1 MLPVLPQFTP
11 SDVLELWAV
20 IAAPACT
27 WWTLSIAF
35 RRYRKR
41 QWFKRQAD
49 MRALRAMSWQAFESW
64 TGELFRDEG
73 YRVTERKKE
82 GRDGGTDLT
91 LSKAGRK
98 FIVQCKHYRSGS
110 VGVQVI
116 REMAGVALREKAEAA
131 IVVTIGRFTYEAK
144 KDAARLPVRLIDGNE
159 LLRMR
164 SRKMSAAG
172 RK

>member
-1 MLPVLPQFTP
+1 
-11 SDVLELWAV
+11 
-20 IAAPACT
+20 
-27 WWTLSIAF
+27 
-35 RRYRKR
+35 
-41 QWFKRQAD
+41 
-49 MRALRAMSWQAFESW
+49 MSWGDFERW
-64 TGELFRDEG
+64 TGELLRDEG

-98 FIVQCKHYRSGS
+98 YVVQCKHYRNSS

-144 KDAARLPVRLIDGNE
+144 KDAARLPVRLIDGQE
-159 LLRMR
+159 LLRMKSQR
-164 SRKMSAAG
+164 QPVATPKQASTSPRG
-172 RK
+172 L

>member
-1 MLPVLPQFTP
+1 MLPVLPQFSP
-11 SDVLELWAV
+11 SDVLELWAAV
-20 IAAPACT
+20 AALACG
-27 WWTLSIAF
+27 WWAIGFAV
-35 RRYRKR
+35 RRYRRR

-49 MRALRAMSWQAFESW
+49 MRALRSMSWRDFEAF
-64 TGELFRDEG
+64 TGELFRDED
-73 YRVTERKKE
+73 YRVTQRKKE

-98 FIVQCKHYRSGS
+98 YIVQCKHYRSGS

-116 REMAGVALREKAEAA
+116 REMAGVVLREKAEAA

-144 KDAARLPVRLIDGNE
+144 KDAARLPVRLIDGQE

-164 SRKMSAAG
+164 SQRAT
-172 RK
+172 R